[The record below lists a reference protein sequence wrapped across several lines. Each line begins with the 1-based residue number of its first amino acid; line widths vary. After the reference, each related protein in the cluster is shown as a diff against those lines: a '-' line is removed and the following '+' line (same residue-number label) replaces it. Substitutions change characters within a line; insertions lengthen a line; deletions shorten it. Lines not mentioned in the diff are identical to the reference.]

1 MSEVDIMKRYYLNNY
16 NNVRMSDF
24 LLRNGDI
31 KKDNQGIY
39 TEDVEDYKDYQ
50 EQFDNLEYFKTIQSF
65 INVFE
70 LEYMIFQDD
79 FTYYVRV
86 IEDDSN
92 NIFSLIYES
101 QDGTK
106 DVNISDVVEIRS
118 EDILC
123 D

>member
-1 MSEVDIMKRYYLNNY
+1 MKRYYLNNY

-24 LLRNGDI
+24 LLRNEDI

-39 TEDVEDYKDYQ
+39 TEDVEDYKNFQ
-50 EQFDNLEYFKTIQSF
+50 EQFDSLEFFKTIQSF
-65 INVFE
+65 VNAFE
-70 LEYMIFQDD
+70 LEYMISKDN
-79 FTYYVRV
+79 FTYYARV

-101 QDGTK
+101 QDSTE
-106 DVNISDVVEIRS
+106 DVNISDVVEIRRG
-118 EDILC
+118 DILC

>member
-1 MSEVDIMKRYYLNNY
+1 MKRYYLNNY

-24 LLRNGDI
+24 LLRNRDI

-39 TEDVEDYKDYQ
+39 TEDAEDYKDFQ
-50 EQFDNLEYFKTIQSF
+50 EQFDSLEYFKTIQEF
-65 INVFE
+65 IEVFE
-70 LEYMIFQDD
+70 LEYMLSKDN
-79 FTYYVRV
+79 FTYYARV

-92 NIFSLIYES
+92 NVFSIIYES
-101 QDGTK
+101 QDGTE

-118 EDILC
+118 GDIF

>member
-1 MSEVDIMKRYYLNNY
+1 
-16 NNVRMSDF
+16 
-24 LLRNGDI
+24 
-31 KKDNQGIY
+31 
-39 TEDVEDYKDYQ
+39 
-50 EQFDNLEYFKTIQSF
+50 
-65 INVFE
+65 
-70 LEYMIFQDD
+70 MIFQDD

>member
-1 MSEVDIMKRYYLNNY
+1 MKRYYLNNY

>member
-1 MSEVDIMKRYYLNNY
+1 MKRYYLTNY
-16 NNVRMSDF
+16 NNVRMSNF

-39 TEDVEDYKDYQ
+39 TEDVEDFKDFQ
-50 EQFDNLEYFKTIQSF
+50 EQFDSLEYFKTIQKF
-65 INVFE
+65 IDVFD
-70 LEYMIFQDD
+70 LEYIISKDN

-92 NIFSLIYES
+92 NVFSLIYES

-118 EDILC
+118 GDILC